1 MKKETPP
8 VRRGLAN
15 NKKKKLLFF
24 CTAHRAFTVV
34 LGQVTFTDTDRG
46 RSNFY
51 QFVVIDELQSLL
63 QGHLN
68 RRNQNRCFVSTRRT
82 HVGQFL
88 TGQAVYRQVVGTA
101 VNTDDLAFVNFS
113 AVAEEQLTAI
123 LQTEQRER
131 YRFTL
136 TVGDQY
142 AVVTLATS
150 PGRTSS

>member
-1 MKKETPP
+1 MNS
-8 VRRGLAN
+8 R
-15 NKKKKLLFF
+15 
-24 CTAHRAFTVV
+24 
-34 LGQVTFTDTDRG
+34 
-46 RSNFY
+46 
-51 QFVVIDELQSLL
+51 SLL

-68 RRNQNRCFVSTRRT
+68 RRNQNRGFVSTRRT

-123 LQTEQRER
+123 PQTEQRER

-136 TVGDQY
+136 TVGRSVRRCY
-142 AVVTLATS
+142 AGPLRPDERRRS
-150 PGRTSS
+150 G

>member
-1 MKKETPP
+1 LADIAHKKTPP
-8 VRRGLAN
+8 ERRGLISTRRRNYSSFAP
-15 NKKKKLLFF
+15 
-24 CTAHRAFTVV
+24 RITVV

-46 RSNFY
+46 RSDFY

-68 RRNQNRCFVSTRRT
+68 RRNQNRCFVSTGRT

-88 TGQAVYRQVVGTA
+88 TGQAVYRQVVRTT

-113 AVAEEQLTAI
+113 TVTEEQLTAI
-123 LQTEQRER
+123 LQAEQRER

-136 TVGDQY
+136 TVGDQH
-142 AVVTLATS
+142 AADPTS